1 MRRARTSAGASVTG
15 AGSGAGAEPLRTFE
29 SAPET
34 IDATGSA
41 ASGAETGAVG
51 SAVAGAAPVSDDIR
65 QRGTTLAPPAAGVSG
80 SSLLRPGQ
88 VGGATGA
95 VRTLTR
101 LPQVQARRDAERAR
115 TGPAARG
122 CSGVSEPSTRFRLE
136 AFSSSDEFFGHLRSA
151 VDRAGF
157 ANSGSTTRGR
167 FVPGADWKNKPR
179 PDNEST
185 TAGARAA
192 SQRTSRERSL
202 RERPFITGAGA
213 RESSRGVTENPPRRN
228 PRGASRGCGGGSAGA
243 RISSRLVLETTRRAR

>member
-101 LPQVQARRDAERAR
+101 LPKVRARRDAERAR

-122 CSGVSEPSTRFRLE
+122 CSGVSESSTPRKKRFPRATSFSVICE
-136 AFSSSDEFFGHLRSA
+136 ARSISWIRELWVNNA
-151 VDRAGF
+151 RSPALVKITSPGQQEH
-157 ANSGSTTRGR
+157 NRGR
-167 FVPGADWKNKPR
+167 EG
-179 PDNEST
+179 
-185 TAGARAA
+185 A
-192 SQRTSRERSL
+192 SQRTSLAS
-202 RERPFITGAGA
+202 GAFASVISSRAQGA
-213 RESSRGVTENPPRRN
+213 RGSSRGATETPPRCN
-228 PRGASRGCGGGSAGA
+228 PRGASRGCGGGFAGA

>member
-1 MRRARTSAGASVTG
+1 MDVRRARTSAGASVTG

-101 LPQVQARRDAERAR
+101 LPKVRARRDAERAR

-122 CSGVSEPSTRFRLE
+122 CSGVSESSTPRSVFLERRVFR
-136 AFSSSDEFFGHLRSA
+136 SSAKRGRS
-151 VDRAGF
+151 AGF
-157 ANSGSTTRGR
+157 ANSGSTTLGQDSSRAWKNNLARTTRAQPRARGR
-167 FVPGADWKNKPR
+167 LAED
-179 PDNEST
+179 
-185 TAGARAA
+185 
-192 SQRTSRERSL
+192 QSRERSL
-202 RERPFITGAGA
+202 RERPFITGAG
-213 RESSRGVTENPPRRN
+213 SSRVIEGRDRDPSQV
-228 PRGASRGCGGGSAGA
+228 
-243 RISSRLVLETTRRAR
+243 

>member
-101 LPQVQARRDAERAR
+101 LPKVRARRDAERAR

-122 CSGVSEPSTRFRLE
+122 CSGVSEPSTSRSVFLERRVFR
-136 AFSSSDEFFGHLRSA
+136 SSAKRGRS
-151 VDRAGF
+151 AGF
-157 ANSGSTTRGR
+157 ANSGSTTLGQDSSRAWKNNLARTTRAQPRARGR
-167 FVPGADWKNKPR
+167 LAEDQ
-179 PDNEST
+179 SC
-185 TAGARAA
+185 
-192 SQRTSRERSL
+192 ERSL
-202 RERPFITGAGA
+202 RERPFITGAG
-213 RESSRGVTENPPRRN
+213 SSRVIEGRDRDPSQV
-228 PRGASRGCGGGSAGA
+228 
-243 RISSRLVLETTRRAR
+243 

>member
-1 MRRARTSAGASVTG
+1 M
-15 AGSGAGAEPLRTFE
+15 GAEPLRTFE

-101 LPQVQARRDAERAR
+101 LPKVQARRDAERAR

-167 FVPGADWKNKPR
+167 FVPGADRKNNLARTTRAQPR
-179 PDNEST
+179 ARGQPRRGPVAS
-185 TAGARAA
+185 GAFASVLSSRA
-192 SQRTSRERSL
+192 R
-202 RERPFITGAGA
+202 GA

>member
-101 LPQVQARRDAERAR
+101 LPKVQARRDAERAR

-157 ANSGSTTRGR
+157 GNSGSTTRGR
-167 FVPGADWKNKPR
+167 FVPDWKNNLARTTRAQPR
-179 PDNEST
+179 ARGQPRRGPVAS
-185 TAGARAA
+185 GAFASVLSSRA
-192 SQRTSRERSL
+192 R
-202 RERPFITGAGA
+202 GA